1 MGLFYW
7 SAVVVELLNVFDR
20 VSKDSDK
27 FGLFLAVSAKMGGIK
42 IVLLDVVRV
51 RCDRL

>member
-7 SAVVVELLNVFDR
+7 SAVVLELFIVSDR
-20 VSKDSDK
+20 VSKDSYK
-27 FGLFLAVSAKMGGIK
+27 FGLFLVVSAKMGGIK
-42 IVLLDVVRV
+42 NVILDVVRV